1 MAEFTEIVKD
11 YFTNVEVSSS
21 TLMDLLS
28 EFLAVEQG
36 GQQLY
41 ERALQLVFDNEVKT
55 KFREFLKQTMTHQK
69 VLTEIIQKL
78 GGNPRRQSPT
88 AKIADQKAQAL
99 LRTMGE
105 SGLSR
110 EQNQLNAME
119 NIVLAETKDHADWE
133 LLGKIARQTTDN
145 QLREVLA
152 SASKSVEQEEDE
164 HLNWTRK
171 KLGDLQMEGLS
182 KNHRPAGSGNGHD
195 SKTQQAERAARAKV
209 SKTPG
214 TGAKPRMKRK
224 SGTATHPD
232 GIGRGRRSH
241 K

>member
-152 SASKSVEQEEDE
+152 PASKSVEQEEDE

-171 KLGDLQMEGLS
+171 KLGDLQMAALNQNR
-182 KNHRPAGSGNGHD
+182 KPDAAGNGHD
-195 SKTQQAERAARAKV
+195 SERQTARPASVAKRPKA
-209 SKTPG
+209 STRPQ
-214 TGAKPRMKRK
+214 MNRK
-224 SGTATHPD
+224 S
-232 GIGRGRRSH
+232 
-241 K
+241 

>member
-11 YFTNVEVSSS
+11 YFTNVEVSSR
-21 TLMDLLS
+21 TLMDVLS

-41 ERALQLVFDNEVKT
+41 ERALQLVFDGEVKE
-55 KFREFLKQTMTHQK
+55 KFREFLRQTMTHQK
-69 VLTEIIQKL
+69 MLAEIIRQL
-78 GGNPRRQSPT
+78 GGDPRRQSPT
-88 AKIADQKAQAL
+88 AKIANQKAEAL
-99 LRTMGE
+99 LSTMGE
-105 SGLSR
+105 PGLSR

-152 SASKSVEQEEDE
+152 PAAKSVEQEEDE

-171 KLGDLQMEGLS
+171 KLGELAMEALS
-182 KNHRPAGSGNGHD
+182 KNHQPSGSSNGHT
-195 SKTQQAERAARAKV
+195 SKTHRSVRSARAKV
-209 SKTPG
+209 SKRSA
-214 TGAKPRMKRK
+214 TGAKTRAKRK
-224 SGTATHPD
+224 SGKAAHSA
-232 GIGRGRRSH
+232 GNGRSRRSH

>member
-41 ERALQLVFDNEVKT
+41 ERALELVFDNEVKT

-78 GGNPRRQSPT
+78 GGNPSRQSPT
-88 AKIADQKAQAL
+88 AKIANQKAQGL
-99 LRTMGE
+99 LSTMGDP
-105 SGLSR
+105 GLSR

-119 NIVLAETKDHADWE
+119 NIVLAETKDHADWG

-152 SASKSVEQEEDE
+152 PAAKSVEQEEDE

-171 KLGDLQMEGLS
+171 KLGDLQMEALS
-182 KNHRPAGSGNGHD
+182 KNHQPSGSANGHD
-195 SKTQQAERAARAKV
+195 SKRHQPTRSARTKV
-209 SKTPG
+209 SKRSG
-214 TGAKPRMKRK
+214 TSAKTRMKRK
-224 SGTATHPD
+224 SGATTHPA
-232 GIGRGRRSH
+232 GNGRERRSH

>member
-21 TLMDLLS
+21 TLMDVLS

-41 ERALQLVFDNEVKT
+41 EKALELVFDNEVKT

-78 GGNPRRQSPT
+78 GGNPRRQSRT

-99 LRTMGE
+99 LRTMGDP
-105 SGLSR
+105 GLSR

-133 LLGKIARQTTDN
+133 LLGKITRQTTDN
-145 QLREVLA
+145 QLREVLGPA
-152 SASKSVEQEEDE
+152 AKTVEQEEDE
-164 HLNWTRK
+164 HLNWTKK
-171 KLGDLQMEGLS
+171 KLGDLQIDALR
-182 KNHRPAGSGNGHD
+182 KNHKPSGSANGHG
-195 SKTQQAERAARAKV
+195 SKKHQPMRTARTKG
-209 SKTPG
+209 SKSS
-214 TGAKPRMKRK
+214 GAGGKSRMKHK
-224 SGTATHPD
+224 SGTATHAASN
-232 GIGRGRRSH
+232 GGSRRSH